1 MFTERIYLRENDD
14 KVFLDA
20 IIAQHAEGMKRK
32 AILVIPGGAYQNVCA
47 GHEGE
52 PIGVAFMPYGYNA
65 FILHYSV
72 ARVRSFPAQLI
83 EASLAVKHIK
93 DNAERYG
100 IDPDE
105 VFVTGFSAGGH
116 LACSLGVLWHLPE
129 IYEATGMPYGYNRV
143 RGMMLGYPVI
153 TNEGPSHMGTH
164 CNLWCTDEPSA
175 EQLAISSLEKH
186 VDERSAPLFLVHT
199 SNDAVVSVHNA
210 FSLGEAY
217 AAAGIPFEM
226 HIYPKGPH
234 GMALG
239 NKITA
244 RGLSECVDEAL
255 AKWVEQAAY
264 WAEHL

>member
-20 IIAQHAEGMKRK
+20 VIAQPTPSYTRR
-32 AILVIPGGAYQNVCA
+32 AILVIPGGGYQNVCYE
-47 GHEGE
+47 HEGE
-52 PIGVAFMPYGYNA
+52 PVGLAFMAHGYNV
-65 FILHYSV
+65 FVLHYSV
-72 ARVRSFPAQLI
+72 ARVRPFPAQLI

-93 DNAERYG
+93 DNAEKYG
-100 IDPDE
+100 IDPNE
-105 VFVTGFSAGGH
+105 IFVTGFSAGGH

-153 TNEGPSHMGTH
+153 TTDHRAHIGSH
-164 CNLWCTDEPSA
+164 CNLWCTNTPSE

-186 VDERSAPLFLVHT
+186 VDEKSVPLFLVHT
-199 SNDAVVSVHNA
+199 SNDPVVPVHNSLA
-210 FSLGEAY
+210 LGEAY
-217 AAAGIPFEM
+217 AEAGIPFEM

-234 GMALG
+234 GVALG
-239 NKITA
+239 NDITS
-244 RGLSECVDEAL
+244 RGYSDCSDAAI
-255 AKWVEQAAY
+255 AKWVEQAVY